1 MRLAMKWNKVEI
13 AKQTVEYLD
22 KNYSYFYCDDYYNL
36 METALTDNRLDFF
49 GYYMNEFRYVKDFM
63 ANFVTSQRLYYLYN
77 FKNQVDF
84 VFSF

>member
-1 MRLAMKWNKVEI
+1 LIYFCALFIDDKSEVQEKCIDIMRLAMKWNKVEI

-49 GYYMNEFRYVKDFM
+49 GYYMNEFRYVKDF
-63 ANFVTSQRLYYLYN
+63 RLY
-77 FKNQVDF
+77 
-84 VFSF
+84 